1 MSLTVS
7 PELLDKAEK
16 GEPITDD
23 EFLACVADSLPYAW
37 KLLTSLRE
45 RLDGQTPFVDNT
57 EPPANEEE
65 RGQLLRFVGSDAMRA
80 AAERALGVKIAFQNC
95 HRLAVFPAAAGEPGM
110 ESGAYLR
117 FVSTR
122 AQLLNQSPEFVSC

>member
-1 MSLTVS
+1 VSLTV
-7 PELLDKAEK
+7 PPDLLDKAEK
-16 GEPITDD
+16 GEPISDD

-37 KLLTSLRE
+37 KLLLALRE
-45 RLDGQTPFVDNT
+45 RLDGETPFVDNT

-65 RGQLLRFVGSDAMRA
+65 RAQLLRFVGSDAMRG
-80 AAERALGVKIAFQNC
+80 AAERKLGVKIAFQNC
-95 HRLAVFPAAAGEPGM
+95 HRLAVFPASDGEPGM

-122 AQLLNQSPEFVSC
+122 AQLLNQSPEFVNC